1 MHASYPMRDDALLGC
16 YWELSK
22 VTGSATGAASTNR
35 LSIHPN
41 ETIATLRT
49 EKDDLEETVGT
60 LLEQLARQD
69 EKLEAANRRADGF
82 HSIEEELGRPN
93 VDDVGF
99 PA

>member
-41 ETIATLRT
+41 ETIATHSFT
-49 EKDDLEETVGT
+49 P
-60 LLEQLARQD
+60 
-69 EKLEAANRRADGF
+69 EALFAPMA
-82 HSIEEELGRPN
+82 HLT
-93 VDDVGF
+93 
-99 PA
+99 